1 MQIINTS
8 QGVGGI
14 LNSFKSLLNGVEKI
28 TFVGTPGF
36 CTPFAELMGFVARD
50 KKLIFI
56 PNMDFEKARLISMTP
71 EGMQLGEPI
80 DAHADAVVLLGGLA
94 MPKIGV
100 SLTKLRR
107 LQKRSLKVQINEKL
121 SGGSVSSQC
130 LCSRN
135 GTRLSVLI
143 ISSML
148 TWQLRFLKAK
158 NLTLEKA
165 GDYQTE

>member
-14 LNSFKSLLNGVEKI
+14 LNSFKSLLDGVEKI

-100 SLTKLRR
+100 SPD
-107 LQKRSLKVQINEKL
+107 
-121 SGGSVSSQC
+121 
-130 LCSRN
+130 
-135 GTRLSVLI
+135 
-143 ISSML
+143 
-148 TWQLRFLKAK
+148 KAK
-158 NLTLEKA
+158 EIAEKVLEGSNKRKII
-165 GDYQTE
+165 GVCFQSMFIQQKWDEVISFDYIINADLAVEVLKS